1 MTITIYKKNTEGEY
15 DKIKVTQE
23 EFDNFYKKRGWTD
36 VMPEDYLGKV
46 GEAGK
51 AAQKTISEEELDAIA
66 PIGYTATVPYKGG
79 FLPIS
84 EYLNKFFPET
94 ADNFYYPGAED
105 TILDGLKVNQIK
117 TLQDRLVKTPWLNT
131 EDYSVEYGR
140 PGNKTRTAL
149 YNALRESNF
158 LGGIGYDA
166 AIDIQLQNPFTPV
179 YEPKIYKPSPK
190 VTRLQ
195 KVDAIFNSLGLTA
208 SNKERNF
215 YEKILESLEEKEFRV
230 DETVARMAVEGPK
243 VTRTTTPG
251 KVITELDE
259 EQGMIN
265 IVGREPGTTKT
276 TVEPIP
282 EEVDAVSRLQERIK
296 GDFEGVLARQ
306 EDVARARNNVGNIA
320 QSIMR
325 LKALGG

>member
-51 AAQKTISEEELDAIA
+51 AGQVTISEEELDALA
-66 PIGYTATVPYKGG
+66 PIGYTATVPYQGG
-79 FLPIS
+79 FLPVS
-84 EYLNKFFPET
+84 EYLNKLFPET

-282 EEVDAVSRLQERIK
+282 EEVDAVSSLQEQIK
-296 GDFEGVLARQ
+296 TDFAGVIQRQ
-306 EDVARARNNVGNIA
+306 ENVGISRMNVGNIA

>member
-1 MTITIYKKNTEGEY
+1 MTITIYRKLPDGTYETTTA
-15 DKIKVTQE
+15 TQD
-23 EFDNFYKKRGWTD
+23 EFNKLYSKAGWVD
-36 VMPEDYLGKV
+36 VKPTDYLGKTA
-46 GEAGK
+46 EAGK
-51 AAQKTISEEELDAIA
+51 AAQKTISEEEQDAIA
-66 PIGYTATVPYKGG
+66 PIGYTAIVPYKGG

-94 ADNFYYPGAED
+94 AENFYYPGAED

-243 VTRTTTPG
+243 ITVTEKRTPS
-251 KVITELDE
+251 V
-259 EQGMIN
+259 
-265 IVGREPGTTKT
+265 EPGTEKPIQKVTKQVS
-276 TVEPIP
+276 VEPMP
-282 EEVDAVSRLQERIK
+282 EAVDAVSSLQEQIK
-296 GDFEGVLARQ
+296 TDFAGVIQRQ
-306 EDVARARNNVGNIA
+306 ENVGISRMNVGNIA

>member
-1 MTITIYKKNTEGEY
+1 MTITIYRKLPDGTYETTTA
-15 DKIKVTQE
+15 TQD
-23 EFDNFYKKRGWTD
+23 EFNKLYSKAGWVD
-36 VMPEDYLGKV
+36 VKPTDYLGKV

-51 AAQKTISEEELDAIA
+51 AGQVTISEEELDALA
-66 PIGYTATVPYKGG
+66 PIGYTATVPYQGG
-79 FLPIS
+79 FLPVS
-84 EYLNKFFPET
+84 EYLNKLFPET
-94 ADNFYYPGAED
+94 AENFYYPGAED
-105 TILDGLKVNQIK
+105 TILDSLKVNQIK

-243 VTRTTTPG
+243 ITVTEKRTPS
-251 KVITELDE
+251 V
-259 EQGMIN
+259 
-265 IVGREPGTTKT
+265 EPGTEKPIQKVTKQVS
-276 TVEPIP
+276 VEPMP
-282 EEVDAVSRLQERIK
+282 EAVDAVSSLQEQIK
-296 GDFEGVLARQ
+296 TDFAGVIQRQ
-306 EDVARARNNVGNIA
+306 ENVGISRMNVGNIA

>member
-1 MTITIYKKNTEGEY
+1 MTITIYRKKPDGSYETT
-15 DKIKVTQE
+15 IATQD
-23 EFDNFYKKRGWTD
+23 EFDKLYSKAGWVD
-36 VMPEDYLGKV
+36 VEPVDYLGKTA
-46 GEAGK
+46 EKGK
-51 AAQKTISEEELDAIA
+51 ESQPTISIPELDALA
-66 PIGYTATVPYKGG
+66 PIGYTATVPYQGG
-79 FLPIS
+79 FLPVS
-84 EYLNKFFPET
+84 EYLNKLFPET

-105 TILDGLKVNQIK
+105 TILDGLKSNQIK

-166 AIDIQLQNPFTPV
+166 AIDIQLQNPFTPT
-179 YEPKIYKPSPK
+179 YEPKIYRPSPK

-243 VTRTTTPG
+243 VTVTEKRTPS
-251 KVITELDE
+251 V
-259 EQGMIN
+259 
-265 IVGREPGTTKT
+265 EPGTEKPIQKVTKQVS
-276 TVEPIP
+276 VEQMP
-282 EEVDAVSRLQERIK
+282 EAVDAVSSLQEQIK
-296 GDFEGVLARQ
+296 TDFAGVIQRQ
-306 EDVARARNNVGNIA
+306 ENVGTARVNAGNIA

>member
-66 PIGYTATVPYKGG
+66 PIGYTAIVPYKGG

-243 VTRTTTPG
+243 ITVTEKRTPS
-251 KVITELDE
+251 V
-259 EQGMIN
+259 
-265 IVGREPGTTKT
+265 EPGTEKPIQKVTKQVS
-276 TVEPIP
+276 VEPMP
-282 EEVDAVSRLQERIK
+282 EAVDAVSSLQEQIK
-296 GDFEGVLARQ
+296 TDFAGVIQRQ
-306 EDVARARNNVGNIA
+306 ENVGISRMNVGNIA

>member
-1 MTITIYKKNTEGEY
+1 MTITIYRKLPDGTYETTTA
-15 DKIKVTQE
+15 TQD
-23 EFDNFYKKRGWTD
+23 EFNKLYSKAGWVD
-36 VMPEDYLGKV
+36 VKPTDYLGKTA
-46 GEAGK
+46 EAGK
-51 AAQKTISEEELDAIA
+51 AAQKTISEEEQDAIA
-66 PIGYTATVPYKGG
+66 PIGYTAIVPYKGG

-94 ADNFYYPGAED
+94 AENFYYPGAED

-243 VTRTTTPG
+243 VTVTEKRTPS
-251 KVITELDE
+251 V
-259 EQGMIN
+259 
-265 IVGREPGTTKT
+265 EPGTEKPIQKVTKQVS
-276 TVEPIP
+276 VEPMP
-282 EEVDAVSRLQERIK
+282 EAVDAVSSLQEQIK
-296 GDFEGVLARQ
+296 TDFAGVIQRQ
-306 EDVARARNNVGNIA
+306 ENVGISRMNVGNIA

>member
-243 VTRTTTPG
+243 ITVTEKRTPS
-251 KVITELDE
+251 V
-259 EQGMIN
+259 
-265 IVGREPGTTKT
+265 EPGTEKPIQKVTKQVS
-276 TVEPIP
+276 VEPMP
-282 EEVDAVSRLQERIK
+282 EAVDAVSSLQEQIK
-296 GDFEGVLARQ
+296 TDFAGVIQRQ
-306 EDVARARNNVGNIA
+306 ENVGISRMNVGNIA